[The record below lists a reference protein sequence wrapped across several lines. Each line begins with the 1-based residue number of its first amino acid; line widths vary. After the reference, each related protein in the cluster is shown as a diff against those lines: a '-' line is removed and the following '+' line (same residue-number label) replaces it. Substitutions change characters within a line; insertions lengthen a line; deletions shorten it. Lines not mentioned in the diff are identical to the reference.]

1 LQHVNFDG
9 IELVQAQLP
18 VILQA
23 KNNVTREA
31 QRLLDEGI
39 NKQVKCLLP

>member
-1 LQHVNFDG
+1 LQDVNFDG

-23 KNNVTREA
+23 KDHITKKA
-31 QRLLDEGI
+31 LQLLNEGI
-39 NKQVKCLLP
+39 NNKVKFL